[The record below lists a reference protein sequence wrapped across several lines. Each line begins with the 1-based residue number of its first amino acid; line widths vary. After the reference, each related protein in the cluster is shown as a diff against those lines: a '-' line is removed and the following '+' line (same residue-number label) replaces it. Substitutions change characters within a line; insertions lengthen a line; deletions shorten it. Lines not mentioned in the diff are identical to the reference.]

1 MDVLVPAGAGGGYDT
16 TSRRLMESMKAE
28 GVLLADATYRNL
40 PGAGGTTGL
49 SSFLNNDTGKA
60 GKMLSMGFALVG
72 GVQSTKVSFKNSD
85 TVAAARIMGEYEVVV
100 VPANSPYKN
109 LQDLVK
115 DIKAK
120 KTALPIA
127 GGNLGGIDHYT
138 AVQMY
143 ESIGLS
149 IKDLNYIVYSGGA
162 QVTTALLNGTA
173 KAGIS
178 GWGEFQSQ
186 VEAGT
191 LRLLGISSAKRVAA
205 IPTPTFTEQGVKM
218 VSVNWRGFM
227 LPKGTSDADRNLVI
241 RAMDVARNGNAWK
254 ANLKKYVWSNNWLAG
269 DAYQT
274 WLESEE
280 AKIKKLYTD
289 LGL

>member
-1 MDVLVPAGAGGGYDT
+1 
-16 TSRRLMESMKAE
+16 
-28 GVLLADATYRNL
+28 
-40 PGAGGTTGL
+40 
-49 SSFLNNDTGKA
+49 
-60 GKMLSMGFALVG
+60 MGFALVG

-85 TVAAARIMGEYEVVV
+85 TVAAARLMGEYEVVV
-100 VPANSPYKN
+100 VPANSPYKT
-109 LQDLVK
+109 LEDLVK

-162 QVTTALLNGTA
+162 QVTTSLLNGTA

-205 IPTPTFTEQGVKM
+205 IPTKTFTEQGVKM

-241 RAMDVARNGNAWK
+241 RALDVARNGDAWK

-269 DAYQT
+269 TAYDT
-274 WLESEE
+274 WLKNEE